1 MAAGVDAEKAF
12 YCSKGGTAVEIAVV
26 V

>member
-1 MAAGVDAEKAF
+1 MVAGVDAEKAF